1 MINEIEHDI
10 KLKSLEFHIILL
22 YFLYFSKIL
31 VNNV

>member
-1 MINEIEHDI
+1 MINEIERDI
-10 KLKSLEFHIILL
+10 KIKSLEFHIILL